1 MFKENMVSAIVI
13 IGKRNQLTLIVRVED
28 WLNQNIYQIDGQDPY
43 TGDTHV
49 IFKSEYKI
57 GWVLD
62 ENGEANFSFW
72 KGVKRMKLY
81 VINYWDFDKPDYYI
95 VVAKDAVAAQ
105 RKAAK
110 KYQQDNDT
118 SSDFMVDEIFE
129 LTEWEGYK
137 ISLTRKRLSRSW
149 LTLAKRQ
156 LIGR

>member
-1 MFKENMVSAIVI
+1 
-13 IGKRNQLTLIVRVED
+13 
-28 WLNQNIYQIDGQDPY
+28 
-43 TGDTHV
+43 
-49 IFKSEYKI
+49 
-57 GWVLD
+57 
-62 ENGEANFSFW
+62 
-72 KGVKRMKLY
+72 MKLY